1 MLLSGVLV
9 QLGRKTVY
17 QFRAKNVPS
26 LMSVDV
32 ACARITVHYDQ
43 WEQSWEEFASKPV
56 KHVLACIPCLQTCRT
71 AGCQC
76 PAWHPHQADQHDA
89 LLDVFRRQF
98 FGDNGRP
105 TKWDKASYFA
115 VLIRY
120 VKSLEATVLSLSG
133 RNGVFIEPK
142 TEDAMQPHMDYQ
154 VIWLPNLD
162 FAAVAHK
169 AKCEAHC
176 IGIARSGR
184 RFGLR
189 VMAQHFAEVFAS
201 VKPEAVY
208 LAPGSRLT
216 YHTGPWPYGCD
227 RKSIAKALRAVGW
240 ECRPLQP
247 LQSVVGGLVWSVQAI
262 CEPPNNVLSMQH
274 GQVVLTRHDP
284 RQAPAEAPA
293 PVVGQEATVRLCSVP
308 ATGEDPWLTHDPWKK
323 ALATVPHVVSPAP
336 TANALQELEARV
348 ERSILAKLPAQTECM
363 EVDEQ
368 DQRLQQL
375 EQQVQQLSG
384 HQAKLEAVVT
394 DNHAH
399 QSAQVQ
405 SLQQQMLVS
414 LDLQSKQMQTMLTEQ
429 MSRIETILSKKSR
442 TE

>member
-1 MLLSGVLV
+1 M
-9 QLGRKTVY
+9 
-17 QFRAKNVPS
+17 
-26 LMSVDV
+26 
-32 ACARITVHYDQ
+32 
-43 WEQSWEEFASKPV
+43 EF
-56 KHVLACIPCLQTCRT
+56 
-71 AGCQC
+71 
-76 PAWHPHQADQHDA
+76 
-89 LLDVFRRQF
+89 
-98 FGDNGRP
+98 
-105 TKWDKASYFA
+105 
-115 VLIRY
+115 
-120 VKSLEATVLSLSG
+120 
-133 RNGVFIEPK
+133 FIEPK
-142 TEDAMQPHMDYQ
+142 TEDAMQPHNDFQ

-262 CEPPNNVLSMQH
+262 SEPPNNVLSMQH

-308 ATGEDPWLTHDPWKK
+308 AASEDPWLTHDPWKK
-323 ALATVPHVVSPAP
+323 ALATVPPVVSPAP

-348 ERSILAKLPAQTECM
+348 ERSILAKLPAQSECM

-384 HQAKLEAVVT
+384 RQAKLEAVVT
-394 DNHAH
+394 DNHAQ

-429 MSRIETILSKKSR
+429 MSRIETILCKKSR